1 MAGLNGTGR
10 VGDDLWLMAHHERSG
25 KTCVQPR
32 ALGLGLAGAAGRKGF
47 KAEMEELR
55 ERTRGV
61 GLGYA
66 SGPASEA
73 SQTPSGSAP
82 VLRWLRVFPG
92 EESQLGLL
100 RRWLALL
107 FPPCPAR
114 DDVTTIASE
123 LSANALRHTASGRG
137 GLFSVEVT
145 WYGPVVRVTV
155 ADGGAATGPRV
166 IDDPVA
172 EHGRGLLV
180 VRELSVHMGVCGDG
194 RGRLVWAD
202 VGWDSSPG
210 VLEPVEGES

>member
-1 MAGLNGTGR
+1 VAGLNGTGR
-10 VGDDLWLMAHHERSG
+10 VGDDLWLMAQ
-25 KTCVQPR
+25 TYVQPR

-47 KAEMEELR
+47 RAEMEELR
-55 ERTRGV
+55 ERIR
-61 GLGYA
+61 GLGLGCA
-66 SGPASEA
+66 SGPDSGA

-92 EESQLGLL
+92 EESQLGLV
-100 RRWLALL
+100 RRWLVLL

-123 LSANALRHTASGRG
+123 LSANALRHTTSGRG
-137 GLFSVEVT
+137 GLFSVGVT

-166 IDDPVA
+166 IDDPAA

-194 RGRLVWAD
+194 SGRLVWAD
-202 VGWDSSPG
+202 VGWDCSPG